1 MSCKSVIK
9 LKKKDY
15 LQHDAYLRCR
25 LNCFVPICSIS
36 VAIKCPRCVI
46 WRHDLIKTKSEKK
59 ESLIPLTHIYKLLL
73 IFLAWCILV
82 GLVEAFK
89 KEGKE
94 KQQKTKIEKQDK
106 QTTPPKKKSC

>member
-1 MSCKSVIK
+1 MP
-9 LKKKDY
+9 Y
-15 LQHDAYLRCR
+15 LSTQFH
-25 LNCFVPICSIS
+25 N
-36 VAIKCPRCVI
+36 
-46 WRHDLIKTKSEKK
+46 LIKTKSEKK

-106 QTTPPKKKSC
+106 QTTPPPQKKKIMLTH

>member
-1 MSCKSVIK
+1 MP
-9 LKKKDY
+9 Y
-15 LQHDAYLRCR
+15 LSTQFH
-25 LNCFVPICSIS
+25 N
-36 VAIKCPRCVI
+36 
-46 WRHDLIKTKSEKK
+46 LIKTKSEKK

-94 KQQKTKIEKQDK
+94 KQQKTKLKNR
-106 QTTPPKKKSC
+106 TNNPPPQKKIMLTH